1 MGFNYAKKNAEFERE
16 WAALREQYEGLGM
29 SQEAIE
35 ELYSFDRD
43 WFRSQRRF
51 SSHLT
56 DLPEEVAVE
65 TIQQVSTDTIP
76 GDIPASFG
84 TVPRQWLEEI
94 EDEGLL
100 RKLVSLSDDDIAL
113 LTRLAF
119 EGYTQS
125 EIAQQKAQSQQMI
138 SKQLQQIK
146 KTFRNWL

>member
-1 MGFNYAKKNAEFERE
+1 M
-16 WAALREQYEGLGM
+16 
-29 SQEAIE
+29 
-35 ELYSFDRD
+35 
-43 WFRSQRRF
+43 
-51 SSHLT
+51 
-56 DLPEEVAVE
+56 E

-84 TVPRQWLEEI
+84 TVPRQWLDEI

-119 EGYTQS
+119 DGYTQS